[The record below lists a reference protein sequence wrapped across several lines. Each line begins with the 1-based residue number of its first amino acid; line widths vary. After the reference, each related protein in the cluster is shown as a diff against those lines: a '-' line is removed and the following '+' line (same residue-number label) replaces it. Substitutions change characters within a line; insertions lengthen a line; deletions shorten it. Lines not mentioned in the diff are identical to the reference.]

1 MARISEESEAAAI
14 LEVYVTRLQDR
25 LTAHGQL
32 DKLTVEER
40 TPDGKYFATYKFDA
54 ERIGE
59 GASFVSLEFAKGAA
73 AFQALQWLDRNGFPS
88 KE

>member
-1 MARISEESEAAAI
+1 MRPRSVRRWSYA
-14 LEVYVTRLQDR
+14 D
-25 LTAHGQL
+25 
-32 DKLTVEER
+32 
-40 TPDGKYFATYKFDA
+40 TPDLLVAFWFGFLFHAVDA

>member
-1 MARISEESEAAAI
+1 MAFWFGFLFHA
-14 LEVYVTRLQDR
+14 V
-25 LTAHGQL
+25 
-32 DKLTVEER
+32 
-40 TPDGKYFATYKFDA
+40 DA